1 MSQLRRTDRQSNEQ
15 VGMLLEDE
23 RIRTSKMVA
32 RSNVSDNRVSVKK
45 MMGSLQQRFSN
56 TGDIPADI
64 QAIIDEQ
71 VELRTRDLFRQA
83 NYDALT
89 HLPNRN
95 FFSTTLETAFESAK
109 KENKEFSVL
118 FLDLDGFKSVNDTLG
133 HQAGDELLQNVAAR
147 LVSSVRDGD
156 VVSRRGGDEFVILLD
171 DLGSKEDII
180 NICSRMID
188 EVSRPYCLGQK
199 EANIS
204 TSIGVATYPADGQTT
219 SQLLENSDAA
229 LYVSKSSGR
238 ATYRFYSE
246 INVDVETQV
255 DTHDIQVAL
264 PEAIENGQLEICFEP
279 QIELASGQVIGA
291 SATTYWD
298 NETLATPYLNGW
310 LDELVRSGWSPS
322 VATWLLDSSLY
333 YLQQWKT
340 VRNEWVISVP
350 ILDSLW
356 LNQDLVAF
364 LDARLMSYGVSKE
377 QLQLEF
383 SSAELQNIDGKLKQT
398 LLALGK
404 SGYQVT
410 LTEVGAYPVDFGLLA
425 SLQLNEI
432 KLDKVWLQESMQT
445 QSGQAWLQGL
455 IQMAKGLDICVIA
468 SGVDSKEQARKLQ
481 NWGCMIG
488 QGLVW
493 SKPVAAERFN
503 NHLMARH
510 RLGA

>member
-1 MSQLRRTDRQSNEQ
+1 MSQLRRTDRQSPDQ

-23 RIRTSKMVA
+23 RTRTSIMGA
-32 RSNVSDNRVSVKK
+32 RSVLDNRASVKK

-71 VELRTRDLFRQA
+71 VELRTKDLFRQA

-89 HLPNRN
+89 HLPNRH
-95 FFSTTLETAFESAK
+95 FFSTTLETALESAK
-109 KENKEFSVL
+109 KDNKEFSIL
-118 FLDLDGFKSVNDTLG
+118 FLDLDGFKLINDTLG

-171 DLGSKEDII
+171 ELSNKEDII
-180 NICSRMID
+180 TICNRMID
-188 EVSRPYCLGQK
+188 EVSRPYFLGQK

-204 TSIGVATYPADGQTT
+204 TSIGVATYPMDGQTT
-219 SQLLENSDAA
+219 SELLEHSDAA

-238 ATYRFYSE
+238 RTYRFYSE
-246 INVDVETQV
+246 LNQEAGGVVVDSQE
-255 DTHDIQVAL
+255 IQVAL
-264 PEAIENGQLEICFEP
+264 SEAIENGQLEICFEP

-291 SATTYWD
+291 SATTFWD
-298 NETLATPYLNGW
+298 NDNLPSPYLNSW
-310 LDELVRSGWSPS
+310 MDQLVKCGWSQS

-350 ILDSLW
+350 VLDSLW
-356 LNQDLVAF
+356 QQHDLVAF
-364 LDARLMSYGVSKE
+364 LDDRLASYGVNKE
-377 QLQLEF
+377 QIQLEF
-383 SSAELQNIDGKLKQT
+383 SLGKLHEGDSKLKHT
-398 LLALGK
+398 LVALGNA
-404 SGYQVT
+404 GYQVT
-410 LTEVGAYPVDFGLLA
+410 LTEVGAYPLDFSLLA
-425 SLQLNEI
+425 SLSLNEI
-432 KLDKVWLQESMQT
+432 KLDKVWLQESMKT
-445 QSGQAWLQGL
+445 QNGQAWLQGL

-468 SGVDSKEQARKLQ
+468 SGVDSKDQARKLQ
-481 NWGCMIG
+481 SWGCVMG

-493 SKPVAAERFN
+493 SKPVEAERFN